1 MYQKEDEQVIERSQY
16 LHWTNSFDCSFLMH
30 EANVVVGTDISNSF
44 QSSSKISSSPS
55 TLALFKDCSY
65 SYNEGTKDHQIDAR
79 VPVHE
84 SLPVEK
90 PDCVK
95 NS

>member
-1 MYQKEDEQVIERSQY
+1 
-16 LHWTNSFDCSFLMH
+16 MH

-84 SLPVEK
+84 SPPVEK
-90 PDCVK
+90 PDCAAVIECQK
-95 NS
+95 FLAITIAMVQSK